1 MTLERSFIKKDLFF
15 NRLYYT
21 KKAENSGFLT
31 VSTEFSTKKVFFYL
45 EKHYFSTFSTVKP
58 VERVTLM
65 IRLQL
70 GDNNTNC
77 NCFVHNYVHKIVH
90 HNPKNV
96 HSITERI
103 NMKGINKLVMEVNP
117 DDGYFE
123 KAILFLKPVTAEK
136 PQHEISDGAE
146 KLLSK
151 IKESNNKKK
160 KHSIITAFLLWSSGA
175 AFMWL
180 LLFIAEHVF

>member
-1 MTLERSFIKKDLFF
+1 MTLEQSFIKKDLFF

-31 VSTEFSTKKVFFYL
+31 VSTDFSTKKVFFNP

-77 NCFVHNYVHKIVH
+77 NYFVHNCVHIFVH
-90 HNPKNV
+90 VQP
-96 HSITERI
+96 
-103 NMKGINKLVMEVNP
+103 
-117 DDGYFE
+117 
-123 KAILFLKPVTAEK
+123 
-136 PQHEISDGAE
+136 
-146 KLLSK
+146 
-151 IKESNNKKK
+151 
-160 KHSIITAFLLWSSGA
+160 
-175 AFMWL
+175 
-180 LLFIAEHVF
+180 